1 MNLAQLLRFNR
12 LTREKLNN
20 RNESI
25 GIMEEMPH
33 SWLLMEYLEPTKAQ
47 VFGKSLSE
55 NWHFPLCQ
63 GNL

>member
-12 LTREKLNN
+12 LRREKLNN
-20 RNESI
+20 RNESL

-33 SWLLMEYLEPTKAQ
+33 SWLLMEYLQPTKAQ

-55 NWHFPLCQ
+55 T
-63 GNL
+63 